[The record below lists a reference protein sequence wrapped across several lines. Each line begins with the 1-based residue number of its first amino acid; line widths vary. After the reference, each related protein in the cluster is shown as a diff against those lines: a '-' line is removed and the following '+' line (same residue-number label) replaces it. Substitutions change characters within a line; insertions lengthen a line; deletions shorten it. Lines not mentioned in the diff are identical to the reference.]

1 MIDKQIKTNKT
12 KSKSN
17 CETCIH
23 NVVCKEKENYN
34 KYVQELDELE
44 INNAYFE
51 NVSRE
56 CRYYLNKD
64 LVYTRRNENL
74 FKENKPKESKNI
86 KPDDLKTNSENFEDI
101 LENYSHNLTRSLA
114 SWQFTQ
120 YI

>member
-101 LENYSHNLTRSLA
+101 LENIFKSLA
-114 SWQFTQ
+114 N
-120 YI
+120 I

>member
-12 KSKSN
+12 KCKSN

-56 CRYYLNKD
+56 CRYYLNHNLIYIK
-64 LVYTRRNENL
+64 RNENL

-86 KPDDLKTNSENFEDI
+86 KPDELKAISENFEDI
-101 LENYSHNLTRSLA
+101 LENIFKSLA
-114 SWQFTQ
+114 N
-120 YI
+120 I

>member
-1 MIDKQIKTNKT
+1 MIDKQIKAKET
-12 KSKSN
+12 KCKSN

-64 LVYTRRNENL
+64 LVYTRRNEDL
-74 FKENKPKESKNI
+74 FKENKLKESKNI
-86 KPDDLKTNSENFEDI
+86 KSDDLKTNSENFEDI
-101 LENYSHNLTRSLA
+101 LENIFKSLA
-114 SWQFTQ
+114 N
-120 YI
+120 I

>member
-1 MIDKQIKTNKT
+1 MIDKQIKTKC
-12 KSKSN
+12 KSN

-51 NVSRE
+51 NISRE

-64 LVYTRRNENL
+64 LVCTKKSKD
-74 FKENKPKESKNI
+74 FKENKSKESKNI
-86 KPDDLKTNSENFEDI
+86 RLSDSEANLI
-101 LENYSHNLTRSLA
+101 LNTIFKSLGM
-114 SWQFTQ
+114 
-120 YI
+120 

>member
-64 LVYTRRNENL
+64 LVYTRRNEDL
-74 FKENKPKESKNI
+74 FKENKLKESKNI
-86 KPDDLKTNSENFEDI
+86 KSDDLKTNSENFEDI
-101 LENYSHNLTRSLA
+101 LENIFKSLA
-114 SWQFTQ
+114 N
-120 YI
+120 I

>member
-1 MIDKQIKTNKT
+1 MIDKQIKTKET
-12 KSKSN
+12 KYKSN

-64 LVYTRRNENL
+64 LVYTRRNEDL
-74 FKENKPKESKNI
+74 FKENKLKESKNI
-86 KPDDLKTNSENFEDI
+86 KSDDLKTNSENFEDI
-101 LENYSHNLTRSLA
+101 LGNIFKSLA
-114 SWQFTQ
+114 N
-120 YI
+120 I

>member
-1 MIDKQIKTNKT
+1 MIDKQIKTKET
-12 KSKSN
+12 KCKSN
-17 CETCIH
+17 CKTCIH

-101 LENYSHNLTRSLA
+101 LENIFKSLA
-114 SWQFTQ
+114 N
-120 YI
+120 I

>member
-1 MIDKQIKTNKT
+1 MIDKQNKT
-12 KSKSN
+12 KCKSN
-17 CETCIH
+17 CDTCIH

-64 LVYTRRNENL
+64 LVYIKRNEDL
-74 FKENKPKESKNI
+74 FKENKLKESKNI
-86 KPDDLKTNSENFEDI
+86 KPDDLKTNSESFEDI
-101 LENYSHNLTRSLA
+101 LGNIFKSLA
-114 SWQFTQ
+114 N
-120 YI
+120 I

>member
-1 MIDKQIKTNKT
+1 MIDKQIKAKET
-12 KSKSN
+12 KCKSN

-64 LVYTRRNENL
+64 LVYTRRNEDL
-74 FKENKPKESKNI
+74 FKENKLKESKNI

-101 LENYSHNLTRSLA
+101 LENIFKSLA
-114 SWQFTQ
+114 N
-120 YI
+120 I

>member
-1 MIDKQIKTNKT
+1 MIDKQIKTKET
-12 KSKSN
+12 KCKSN

-56 CRYYLNKD
+56 CRYYLNHNLIYIK
-64 LVYTRRNENL
+64 RNEDL
-74 FKENKPKESKNI
+74 FKENKPKE
-86 KPDDLKTNSENFEDI
+86 
-101 LENYSHNLTRSLA
+101 
-114 SWQFTQ
+114 
-120 YI
+120 

>member
-1 MIDKQIKTNKT
+1 MIDKQIKTKET
-12 KSKSN
+12 KYKSN
-17 CETCIH
+17 CKTCIH

-56 CRYYLNKD
+56 CRYYLNQD
-64 LVYTRRNENL
+64 LTCTKKNKG

-86 KPDDLKTNSENFEDI
+86 KPDDLKTNSESFEDI
-101 LENYSHNLTRSLA
+101 LGNIFKSLVN
-114 SWQFTQ
+114 
-120 YI
+120 I

>member
-1 MIDKQIKTNKT
+1 MIDKQIKTKET
-12 KSKSN
+12 KCKSN

-34 KYVQELDELE
+34 KYVKEIDELE
-44 INNAYFE
+44 INIAYFE

-64 LVYTRRNENL
+64 LVYTRRNEDL
-74 FKENKPKESKNI
+74 FKENKLKESKNI

-101 LENYSHNLTRSLA
+101 LGNIFKSLA
-114 SWQFTQ
+114 N
-120 YI
+120 I

>member
-56 CRYYLNKD
+56 CRYYLNQD
-64 LVYTRRNENL
+64 LVYIKRNEDI

-86 KPDDLKTNSENFEDI
+86 KPDELKTISKSFEDVFGNI
-101 LENYSHNLTRSLA
+101 FKSL
-114 SWQFTQ
+114 SD
-120 YI
+120 I

>member
-12 KSKSN
+12 KSKAN

-101 LENYSHNLTRSLA
+101 LENIFKSLA
-114 SWQFTQ
+114 N
-120 YI
+120 I

>member
-1 MIDKQIKTNKT
+1 MIDKQIKTKET
-12 KSKSN
+12 KCKSN

-101 LENYSHNLTRSLA
+101 LGNIFKSLA
-114 SWQFTQ
+114 N
-120 YI
+120 I

>member
-1 MIDKQIKTNKT
+1 MIDKQIKTKET
-12 KSKSN
+12 KCKSN

-64 LVYTRRNENL
+64 LVYTRRNEDL
-74 FKENKPKESKNI
+74 FKENKLKESKNI
-86 KPDDLKTNSENFEDI
+86 KSDDLKTNSENFEDI
-101 LENYSHNLTRSLA
+101 LENIFKSLA
-114 SWQFTQ
+114 N
-120 YI
+120 I

>member
-1 MIDKQIKTNKT
+1 MIDKQIKTKC
-12 KSKSN
+12 KSN

-64 LVYTRRNENL
+64 LVYTRRNEDL
-74 FKENKPKESKNI
+74 FKENKLKESKNI
-86 KPDDLKTNSENFEDI
+86 KSDDLKTNSENFEDI
-101 LENYSHNLTRSLA
+101 LENIFKSLA
-114 SWQFTQ
+114 N
-120 YI
+120 I

>member
-1 MIDKQIKTNKT
+1 MIDKQIKT

-86 KPDDLKTNSENFEDI
+86 KPDELKAISENFEDI
-101 LENYSHNLTRSLA
+101 LGNIFKSLA
-114 SWQFTQ
+114 N
-120 YI
+120 I